1 MAVAEMS
8 ALTLVAL
15 SKDKSAILDE
25 LKKCGAV
32 QLRSAKEYALADKGE
47 SRSAEDIRS
56 LISRVEKAISKISSA
71 GESFAEKGETVGVKD
86 GFGVTAKEFFAIGDR
101 GEELNA
107 TLKEVED
114 GEAKINS
121 LKSEVSALKARVSDY
136 LPYAEIPLKLSEFS
150 STETVEVLLGTVGGD
165 KATALGEKLKEEGI
179 YFDIYQ
185 RVGNYCAVA
194 LAFHKDDGNK
204 AEEIISSFGFKKFG
218 AKSDKTASEE
228 IDALNSEISNKL
240 AKEKEILKNISEK
253 SDRIRELKIYSD
265 YLAFLAEKAEAEE
278 NFGKTEK
285 AFILEG
291 YVPTE
296 RKEEAEDLLKHFFA
310 LQRN

>member
-136 LPYAEIPLKLSEFS
+136 LP
-150 STETVEVLLGTVGGD
+150 
-165 KATALGEKLKEEGI
+165 
-179 YFDIYQ
+179 
-185 RVGNYCAVA
+185 
-194 LAFHKDDGNK
+194 
-204 AEEIISSFGFKKFG
+204 
-218 AKSDKTASEE
+218 
-228 IDALNSEISNKL
+228 
-240 AKEKEILKNISEK
+240 
-253 SDRIRELKIYSD
+253 
-265 YLAFLAEKAEAEE
+265 
-278 NFGKTEK
+278 
-285 AFILEG
+285 
-291 YVPTE
+291 
-296 RKEEAEDLLKHFFA
+296 
-310 LQRN
+310 